1 MNLNVHLVFGGN
13 CEDAFNAY
21 KELFEGEIVFVFR
34 KGEDK
39 TMPVGE
45 EEKNKISHIVMNT
58 PQFSLQGE
66 DADAGVPVSTG
77 SSKLVLVFHD
87 LQKLQAVYRTL
98 ADGGNIVSP
107 LQQTFFS
114 EAIGEVVD
122 AFGVRWL
129 IMMTDED
136 YESH

>member
-39 TMPVGE
+39 TMQVAD

-66 DADAGVPVSTG
+66 DADAGVPVLTG

-114 EAIGEVVD
+114 EAVGEVVD